1 MTTLE
6 LKSATPSEEIVKAAM
21 AETQVTDAR
30 GRTIVLRKP
39 AVLAQFRLMEAV
51 GGTNAGYISMCM
63 PLIYVASINGEHV
76 SSIRTKGE
84 VEALVQRLD
93 EDGLVAVSAGVEAH
107 FAPPD
112 PEKDRDALKK

>member
-6 LKSATPSEEIVKAAM
+6 LKAPTPSEEIVKAAM
-21 AETQVTDAR
+21 AEAKISDAR
-30 GRTIVLRKP
+30 GRAIVLRKP
-39 AVLAQFRLMEAV
+39 AALAQFRLMEAV

-63 PLIYVASINGEHV
+63 PLIYVASIDGDPV
-76 SSIRTKGE
+76 SAIRTKGE

-93 EDGLVAVSAGVEAH
+93 EDGLVAVSDGVQAN

-112 PEKDRDALKK
+112 PEKDREALKK